1 MKSGAPLA
9 ATLLLH
15 LALVATVITGLD
27 ASHKTA
33 APPVPIRVALLAPPA
48 VVVPAPVPSSAAK
61 RPPSLPSKKTS
72 PKLKPKPTAHPA
84 RKPIARLHAAPASA
98 VKPAETPAETRP
110 PTPPAIS
117 PPSVVSSQ
125 AAAARPAAP
134 PVKTAVSISASY
146 AASNPFPPYPKMSL
160 SNQEEGTVM
169 LRVLVQPDGTAGDV
183 QIKTSSGYALLDKS
197 ARTTVRNWRFN
208 PATIDGKPVAQWY
221 QVPIQFKLPDN

>member
-1 MKSGAPLA
+1 MKPRVPLA

-15 LALVATVITGLD
+15 LAMIAAVINGLA

-33 APPVPIRVALLAPPA
+33 APPVPVRVALLAPPTVA
-48 VVVPAPVPSSAAK
+48 APAPAPSNTGK
-61 RPPSLPSKKTS
+61 RPPSPPPKKT
-72 PKLKPKPTAHPA
+72 PAKPKAHPA
-84 RKPIARLHAAPASA
+84 RKPIAQQHAESTSRP
-98 VKPAETPAETRP
+98 KPVETPAETGP
-110 PTPPAIS
+110 PTPPAAS
-117 PPSVVSSQ
+117 PPPSVVPPQ
-125 AAAARPAAP
+125 AAAAHPAAP

-169 LRVLVQPDGTAGDV
+169 LRVLVQPDGMAGEV

-197 ARTTVRNWRFN
+197 ARTTVRSWRFN
-208 PATIDGKPVAQWY
+208 PATVDGKPVAQWY